1 MLENRNVQAKDFLSN
16 LNQQSEAIL
25 NRLRYA
31 MCDWHTNIIAVIIVV
46 LIENISIALQ

>member
-16 LNQQSEAIL
+16 LNQQSETIL
-25 NRLRYA
+25 DRLRYA
-31 MCDWHTNIIAVIIVV
+31 TCYWHTNIIVVIIVV